1 MLAEARKNM
10 ELLGFFSRILWDMMG
25 SSRDYINGFNQRKKW
40 EFMGISVTM
49 GVSDCGKFL
58 VQNGDENP
66 LEMGMEK

>member
-1 MLAEARKNM
+1 
-10 ELLGFFSRILWDMMG
+10 MMG

-58 VQNGDENP
+58 VQMAMRIPWNGDGK
-66 LEMGMEK
+66 MKR